1 MSLSPDLYHR
11 AMKFAAHAHRA
22 QRLPGSELP
31 YVVHTASVALEVL
44 NAVPHDG
51 LDAAL
56 AVPCA
61 LLHDTLED
69 TDTPEA
75 ALAAAFGDAVVRGVR
90 ALSKDPRLPKAEQM
104 ADSLARIG
112 QEPREIAAVKL
123 ADRINNLQGPPV
135 YWTREKRI
143 AYREEARTIHRA
155 LAAAAPF
162 LGQRLMAQ
170 IERYGDYIDGPDAV
184 YKIKS

>member
-1 MSLSPDLYHR
+1 MSLSPDLYTR
-11 AMKFAAHAHRA
+11 AIQFAARAHRT
-22 QRLPGSELP
+22 QRLPGSDLP
-31 YVVHTASVALEVL
+31 YVVHTAAVALEVL
-44 NAVPHDG
+44 GAVPHDA

-104 ADSLARIG
+104 ADSLARIAC
-112 QEPREIAAVKL
+112 EPREIAAVKL
-123 ADRINNLQGPPV
+123 ADRINNLQGPPA
-135 YWTREKRI
+135 YWPREKRL
-143 AYREEARTIHRA
+143 AYREEARTIHSA
-155 LAAAAPF
+155 LAASAPF
-162 LGQRLMAQ
+162 LGQRLLAQ
-170 IERYGDYIDGPDAV
+170 IERYGDFIDGPGAI